1 MPDAGRKGGDAATPA
16 AKRAAAKKAAS
27 AAEKRAAAAREADA
41 AASGGADAGAAA
53 GLQAERGSKATY
65 SSGAASH
72 PFAVEDTA
80 GDEGDPLDDALVNE
94 ISPAKPP
101 PEGGKSRLS
110 SRLAP

>member
-27 AAEKRAAAAREADA
+27 AETRAAAAREADA

-101 PEGGKSRLS
+101 PEGGKSRLT